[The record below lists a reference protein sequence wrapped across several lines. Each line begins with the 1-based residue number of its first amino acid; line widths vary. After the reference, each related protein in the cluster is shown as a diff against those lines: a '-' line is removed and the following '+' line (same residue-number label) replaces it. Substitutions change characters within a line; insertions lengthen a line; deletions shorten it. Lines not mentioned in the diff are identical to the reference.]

1 MPPVIKILLILLGII
16 VVSVCSVGGAWVG
29 LAIAIVTEMAQPPG
43 LLTIATGG
51 ILGLIVAAI
60 AAIAIYLAV
69 DKLNK
74 KFP

>member
-16 VVSVCSVGGAWVG
+16 VVIVCSVGGAWVG
-29 LAIAIVTEMAQPPG
+29 LAIAIVTEMSQPPG

-51 ILGLIVAAI
+51 NLGLIVAAI